1 MTVPSSGTG
10 SSFPAPVANKTT
22 IEPGRAGLEGV
33 LYEPSSFKAAAWPK
47 PDESNV
53 KIPGTAPVTGIV
65 CFRQGCVAPVPERHN
80 SETVAPRHPVMPVA
94 NGLGSGFVGING
106 KQLRERNSHFPP
118 VPADLHEHVVLARTV
133 NGHA

>member
-1 MTVPSSGTG
+1 MSPDGESWDKYIAFSGLTRLTEVVSLDGLLCPSLL
-10 SSFPAPVANKTT
+10 PEIKDD
-22 IEPGRAGLEGV
+22 
-33 LYEPSSFKAAAWPK
+33 YWPHIVNE
-47 PDESNV
+47 DFMLQYF
-53 KIPGTAPVTGIV
+53 V

-118 VPADLHEHVVLARTV
+118 VPADLHEHVVLARTL